1 MASTVIALLG
11 EGCEKSYVLLLLNV
25 CISYDILYIRQ
36 LYGGVMKT
44 TLNLPDDLIKKTMK
58 ISGSRTKTAA
68 IVTAM
73 EEYIRRKKLEEIIR
87 MEGKLDFTDDWEK
100 ARHER

>member
-1 MASTVIALLG
+1 
-11 EGCEKSYVLLLLNV
+11 
-25 CISYDILYIRQ
+25 
-36 LYGGVMKT
+36 MKT

-73 EEYIRRKKLEEIIR
+73 EEYIRREKLAEIIR

>member
-1 MASTVIALLG
+1 
-11 EGCEKSYVLLLLNV
+11 
-25 CISYDILYIRQ
+25 
-36 LYGGVMKT
+36 MKT

-73 EEYIRRKKLEEIIR
+73 EEYIRRKKLEEIIG

-100 ARHER
+100 SRHER

>member
-1 MASTVIALLG
+1 
-11 EGCEKSYVLLLLNV
+11 
-25 CISYDILYIRQ
+25 
-36 LYGGVMKT
+36 MKT

>member
-1 MASTVIALLG
+1 
-11 EGCEKSYVLLLLNV
+11 
-25 CISYDILYIRQ
+25 
-36 LYGGVMKT
+36 MKT

-68 IVTAM
+68 IVIAM
-73 EEYIRRKKLEEIIR
+73 EEYIRREKLAEIIR
-87 MEGKLDFTDDWEK
+87 MEGKLDFTGDWEK

>member
-1 MASTVIALLG
+1 
-11 EGCEKSYVLLLLNV
+11 
-25 CISYDILYIRQ
+25 
-36 LYGGVMKT
+36 MKT
-44 TLNLPDDLIKKTMK
+44 TLNLPDDLVKKTMK

-68 IVTAM
+68 IVIAM
-73 EEYIRRKKLEEIIR
+73 EEYIRREKLAEIIR

>member
-1 MASTVIALLG
+1 
-11 EGCEKSYVLLLLNV
+11 
-25 CISYDILYIRQ
+25 
-36 LYGGVMKT
+36 MKT

-73 EEYIRRKKLEEIIR
+73 EEYLRRKKLEEIIG

-100 ARHER
+100 SRHER

>member
-1 MASTVIALLG
+1 
-11 EGCEKSYVLLLLNV
+11 
-25 CISYDILYIRQ
+25 
-36 LYGGVMKT
+36 MKT

-58 ISGSRTKTAA
+58 MSGSRTKTAA

-87 MEGKLDFTDDWEK
+87 MEGKLDFTGDWEK